1 MTVRVSFG
9 QSAASRWRASASRW
23 STDRPQR
30 VFTAVKNGKR
40 INFTTVARAAGVS
53 TDFLYRHPG
62 LRALVERYRAKGG
75 GLGATVPEPTASSPT
90 SSAVRALAARLAQE
104 TKAHQDEVA
113 KLCKALGVAQGE
125 NLLLRRRLAR
135 FETD

>member
-1 MTVRVSFG
+1 MTGLPDHLREATRSRSEG
-9 QSAASRWRASASRW
+9 AEERARAALAGL
-23 STDRPQR
+23 
-30 VFTAVKNGKR
+30 VKNGKQ

-90 SSAVRALAARLAQE
+90 SSAVRALASRLAQE

-113 KLCKALGVAQGE
+113 KLRKALEVAQGE